1 MTVDDATRTV
11 LRARDSVFSSPSAH
25 AGVTGVR
32 PQILDSWR
40 RSLSYGLDPDR
51 CVPKSSPSP
60 DSSAVLRRFADIVI
74 GSKSAAMAQSNCS
87 VAITDLDGRL
97 LNRWVPDRGFAATLD
112 AKLIV
117 PEFSVAEGA
126 TGTGSSSIVLET
138 GQPAAVAG
146 PEHFNGDWIGF
157 TCAGAPIRHPITRRL
172 IGSLNLTVRHSDTS
186 PVLLS
191 WVTDMAA
198 DIERAVLDNASTE
211 EKLLLA
217 AYMKAKR
224 DAHHPVVCLN
234 ERTVISNAP
243 AARMLGP
250 VDQGLV
256 WEAASKFLRNRSGT
270 AALTLTDG
278 SSVRVD
284 ITAVSDGA
292 TQIGAVVR
300 LTPESRTEWAVSVPV
315 NPPATLPGLVGASSV
330 WRRLCARATSIAA
343 SPTLVIG
350 EAGVGKMAVAS
361 AIGGG
366 VPTVVDAEKGY
377 SAQEQWLE
385 DVRTA
390 CQSGATHVVLRHLD
404 CLDTTWVRSTARLL
418 DEARDRGLRV
428 SATFTSQTT
437 DSATIPLRDWFAEI
451 VEVPPLSER
460 MDDMGL
466 LLESLTARHRLTG
479 RRVRWLPDAVQ
490 VMTRILWPRNVAS
503 LEAAVREILSA
514 HTKPTVGAS
523 DLPADLRARASRRAL
538 VGLEQIEAKAIIEAL
553 RNADGNKKLAADVLG
568 IARSTLYRKVRVLGI
583 DLSASNF

>member
-1 MTVDDATRTV
+1 MTIDDATRTV
-11 LRARDSVFSSPSAH
+11 LRARESVFSSPSVL
-25 AGVTGVR
+25 AGVAGVR

-40 RSLSYGLDPDR
+40 RSLSYGLDPER
-51 CVPKSSPSP
+51 CVPKRSPSP
-60 DSSAVLRRFADIVI
+60 DSSALLRRFAGIVI
-74 GSKSAAMAQSNCS
+74 ESKGAAMAQSNCS

-97 LNRWVPDRGFAATLD
+97 LNRWVTDGSFAATLD
-112 AKLIV
+112 QKLIV

-198 DIERAVLDNASTE
+198 DIERAMLDNASTE
-211 EKLLLA
+211 EKLLLT

-224 DAHHPVVCLN
+224 DARHPVVCLN
-234 ERTVISNAP
+234 GRTVISNAP

-250 VDQGLV
+250 ADQGLV
-256 WEAASKFLRNRSGT
+256 WEVASKFLRNEYES

-284 ITAVSDGA
+284 VTAVSDGA
-292 TQIGAVVR
+292 TPIGAVVR
-300 LTPESRTEWAVSVPV
+300 LTPEDRTDGAISMPSS
-315 NPPATLPGLVGASSV
+315 PPAALPGLVGASSV
-330 WRRLCARATSIAA
+330 WRRLCVRTTTITA

-350 EAGVGKMAVAS
+350 EAGAGKMAVAS
-361 AIGGG
+361 ALGGQA
-366 VPTVVDAEKGY
+366 PTVVDAEKNH
-377 SAQEQWLE
+377 STQEQWLD

-390 CQSGATHVVLRHLD
+390 CQSGATHVVLRHLN
-404 CLDTTWVRSTARLL
+404 CLDASWARSTARLL
-418 DEARDRGLRV
+418 EEARDRGLRV
-428 SATFTSQTT
+428 SATFTRQTA
-437 DSATIPLRDWFAEI
+437 DSSTTPLLDWFDEI
-451 VEVPPLSER
+451 LEVPPLSDR

-466 LLESLTARHRLTG
+466 LLESLTARHGSAG
-479 RRVRWLPDAVQ
+479 RRVRWSPDAVQ
-490 VMTRILWPRNVAS
+490 VMTRIVWPRNVVS
-503 LEAAVREILSA
+503 LESAVREILST
-514 HTKPTVGAS
+514 HTKPTIGAS
-523 DLPADLRARASRRAL
+523 DLPADLRARASRRTL

-553 RNADGNKKLAADVLG
+553 RNADGNKRLAADALG

-583 DLSASNF
+583 DLSASNY